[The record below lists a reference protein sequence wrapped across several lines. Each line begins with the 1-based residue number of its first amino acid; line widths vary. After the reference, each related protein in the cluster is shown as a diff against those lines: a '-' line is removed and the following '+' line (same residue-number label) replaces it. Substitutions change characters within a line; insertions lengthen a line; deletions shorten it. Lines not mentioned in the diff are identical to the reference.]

1 MPKWLIKLDLL
12 RDIDI
17 LLMFEKG
24 IWGGN
29 TQTLKRYAKVKSKY
43 IRDQNNSDVKT
54 TYLQYLDANN
64 LYWWEMIQQLLTHRF
79 GWEKVNVL
87 LLDEIVKKRQDRVY
101 FRGQWRCRVELHK
114 SHNKLPFLA
123 ERIKIGKVEKLDP
136 SLKFKMTYKVH
147 IKNLNQSLRHDRKFN
162 KKVHWIICFE
172 QSSWMRR
179 LLIINTKLRT
189 AAKNEFEKAFFN
201 LLNNRIF
208 SKTTENIR
216 SHMLREK
223 HFKL

>member
-1 MPKWLIKLDLL
+1 MPKWLIKFDRF

-29 TQTLKRYAKVKSKY
+29 TQTLKRYAKDKSKC
-43 IRDQNNSDVKT
+43 IKDQNNSDVKN

-87 LLDEIVKKRQDRVY
+87 LLEEIVKKRQDGVY
-101 FRGQWRCRVELHK
+101 FRGQRTCLIELHK

-123 ERIKIGKVEKLDP
+123 EWIKIGNVEKLDP
-136 SLKFKMTYKVH
+136 NLKDKMTYKVH
-147 IKNLNQSLRHDRKFN
+147 IKNVNQSLRHDRKFN
-162 KKVHWIICFE
+162 KKVHWVICFE

-189 AAKNEFEKAFFN
+189 AAKNESEKAFFN
-201 LLNNRIF
+201 LLNNRVF

>member
-1 MPKWLIKLDLL
+1 
-12 RDIDI
+12 
-17 LLMFEKG
+17 
-24 IWGGN
+24 
-29 TQTLKRYAKVKSKY
+29 
-43 IRDQNNSDVKT
+43 
-54 TYLQYLDANN
+54 
-64 LYWWEMIQQLLTHRF
+64 MIQQLLTHRF

-101 FRGQWRCRVELHK
+101 FRGQRTCRIELHK
-114 SHNKLPFLA
+114 SHNKLPFLV

-136 SLKFKMTYKVH
+136 NLKDKMTYEVH
-147 IKNLNQSLRHDRKFN
+147 IKNVNQSLRHDRKSN
-162 KKVHWIICFE
+162 EKVHWVICFE

-179 LLIINTKLRT
+179 LLIINAKLRT

-201 LLNNRIF
+201 LLNNRVF